1 MKLQNNS
8 NKMKTDVY
16 VSSLC
21 NVKIIKE
28 RRRGN
33 TTRIVNNV
41 IELLFNKHTVNV
53 EDHANNNLYRKKQ
66 VLNLIRNRL
75 CRDFTLTKDS
85 LNEVVKDGNILIA
98 LKH

>member
-1 MKLQNNS
+1 
-8 NKMKTDVY
+8 MKTDVY

-33 TTRIVNNV
+33 TTRIVNNA

-53 EDHANNNLYRKKQ
+53 EDHTNNDKLYCKKQ
-66 VLNLIRNRL
+66 VLNLIKERL
-75 CRDFTLTKDS
+75 YRDFTLTEDN
-85 LNEVVKDGNILIA
+85 LNEAVKDGNILIA
-98 LKH
+98 LKQ

>member
-1 MKLQNNS
+1 
-8 NKMKTDVY
+8 MKTDVY

-33 TTRIVNNV
+33 TTRIVNNA

-53 EDHANNNLYRKKQ
+53 EDHINNDKLYCKKQ
-66 VLNLIRNRL
+66 VLKSIKNRL
-75 CRDFTLTKDS
+75 MHDFSLTEDN
-85 LNEVVKDGNILIA
+85 LNEVVRDGNILIA
-98 LKH
+98 LKQ